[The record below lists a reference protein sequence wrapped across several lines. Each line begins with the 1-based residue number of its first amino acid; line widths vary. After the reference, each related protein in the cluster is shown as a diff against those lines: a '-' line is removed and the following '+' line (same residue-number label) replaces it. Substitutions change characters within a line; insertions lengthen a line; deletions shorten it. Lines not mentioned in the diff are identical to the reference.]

1 MEDGGLQDRGNR
13 IMEKIFGIATQGLAK
28 VSNFLKMTNDK
39 FPTGVIRRSG
49 LFVICHF
56 ESGASLEALE
66 FRALSGSG
74 PKYLCNEIAV
84 ALARHPPSIL
94 HLRYLDSGTLSEL
107 VLAISKS
114 LASSSVYMAFCRS
127 IADFL

>member
-1 MEDGGLQDRGNR
+1 MQDRGNR

-39 FPTGVIRRSG
+39 FPTGGESADPVY
-49 LFVICHF
+49 FVICHF

-84 ALARHPPSIL
+84 ALARHPSSIL

>member
-1 MEDGGLQDRGNR
+1 
-13 IMEKIFGIATQGLAK
+13 MEKIFGIATQGLAK
-28 VSNFLKMTNDK
+28 VSNFLKMTNSLR
-39 FPTGVIRRSG
+39 GGIRRSG

-84 ALARHPPSIL
+84 ALARHPSSIL

-114 LASSSVYMAFCRS
+114 LASSNVYMAFCRS

>member
-1 MEDGGLQDRGNR
+1 
-13 IMEKIFGIATQGLAK
+13 MEKIFGIATQGLAK

-39 FPTGVIRRSG
+39 FLRGVIRRSG

-84 ALARHPPSIL
+84 ALARHPSSIL

>member
-1 MEDGGLQDRGNR
+1 
-13 IMEKIFGIATQGLAK
+13 MEKIFGIATQGLAK

-39 FPTGVIRRSG
+39 FPTGGNPPIRS
-49 LFVICHF
+49 ICHF

-84 ALARHPPSIL
+84 ALAHHPSSIL